1 MPPQKDLTI
10 KPAPW
15 PLVHSNDEKMVTG
28 VNILLWI
35 GVVLAGWATFGFIW
49 LKLFVGDEEEEE
61 HKECPYE

>member
-1 MPPQKDLTI
+1 M
-10 KPAPW
+10 
-15 PLVHSNDEKMVTG
+15 HSNDEKMVTG